1 MKKIGIHISK
11 ASGEDIMCIHD
22 MAQVVFRHTYRE
34 ILSPE
39 QMEYMMD
46 WMYSPANLQKQLDE
60 GHVYYIAYRDG
71 KPCGYVS
78 VQPEGIADDGRLLFH
93 LQKIYVL
100 PSEQGHGLG
109 RALFDRAVAHVRE
122 AVLAREAAHVQEVVH
137 GREGVPAREVVHVR
151 EVAHVHEVAGGCTEE
166 CVEGCGAR
174 IELNV
179 NRNNPSI
186 GFYHHLGL
194 RILRQ
199 GDFHIG
205 NGYYMNDYIM
215 GLEV

>member
-1 MKKIGIHISK
+1 MEKGNTHISQ
-11 ASGEDIMCIHD
+11 ASSEDIMCIHD

-109 RALFDRAVAHVRE
+109 RALFERAVAHVQE
-122 AVLAREAAHVQEVVH
+122 IAHV
-137 GREGVPAREVVHVR
+137 REDVHVR
-151 EVAHVHEVAGGCTEE
+151 ESTGGFEAVGGHEVVGERRSAGGHEASGRCK
-166 CVEGCGAR
+166 AR

-205 NGYYMNDYIM
+205 NGFYMNDYIM

>member
-1 MKKIGIHISK
+1 MKTCIEK

-46 WMYSPANLQKQLDE
+46 WMYSPANLQKQLEE

-78 VQPEGIADDGRLLFH
+78 VQPEGIADDGRQLFH

-100 PSEQGHGLG
+100 PPEQGHGLG

-122 AVLAREAAHVQEVVH
+122 AVLAREAAHVQEV
-137 GREGVPAREVVHVR
+137 
-151 EVAHVHEVAGGCTEE
+151 AGGCTEE
-166 CVEGCGAR
+166 CVEGCVEGCGAR

>member
-1 MKKIGIHISK
+1 MNKIGIHISK

-39 QMEYMMD
+39 QMEYMME

-109 RALFDRAVAHVRE
+109 RSLFDRAVAHVRE
-122 AVLAREAAHVQEVVH
+122 AVLAREAAHVQEV
-137 GREGVPAREVVHVR
+137 
-151 EVAHVHEVAGGCTEE
+151 AGGCTVE

-194 RILRQ
+194 HILRQ

>member
-1 MKKIGIHISK
+1 MNKIGIHISK

-46 WMYSPANLQKQLDE
+46 WMYSPTNLQKQLDE

-71 KPCGYVS
+71 KACGYVS
-78 VQPEGIADDGRLLFH
+78 VQHEGIADEGRLLFH

-122 AVLAREAAHVQEVVH
+122 AALAREIDHM
-137 GREGVPAREVVHVR
+137 R
-151 EVAHVHEVAGGCTEE
+151 EVAGGCTEGCVE
-166 CVEGCGAR
+166 GCVEGCGAR

>member
-1 MKKIGIHISK
+1 MNKIGIHISK

-122 AVLAREAAHVQEVVH
+122 AVLARE
-137 GREGVPAREVVHVR
+137 VVHVR
-151 EVAHVHEVAGGCTEE
+151 EVAGGCVEG

-205 NGYYMNDYIM
+205 NGFYMNDYIM

>member
-1 MKKIGIHISK
+1 MNKIGIHISK

-46 WMYSPANLQKQLDE
+46 WMYSPANLQKQLEE

-78 VQPEGIADDGRLLFH
+78 VQPEGIADDGRQLFH

-100 PSEQGHGLG
+100 PPEQGHGLG

-122 AVLAREAAHVQEVVH
+122 AVLAREAAHVQEV
-137 GREGVPAREVVHVR
+137 
-151 EVAHVHEVAGGCTEE
+151 AGGCTEE
-166 CVEGCGAR
+166 CVEGCVEGCGAR

>member
-1 MKKIGIHISK
+1 MNKIGIHISK

-22 MAQVVFRHTYRE
+22 LAQVVFRHTYRE

-71 KPCGYVS
+71 EPCGYVS
-78 VQPEGIADDGRLLFH
+78 VQHEGIADDGHLLFH

-109 RALFDRAVAHVRE
+109 RAMFDRAVAHVRE
-122 AVLAREAAHVQEVVH
+122 AVLAREAAHVQEV
-137 GREGVPAREVVHVR
+137 
-151 EVAHVHEVAGGCTEE
+151 AGGCTEE
-166 CVEGCGAR
+166 CVEGCVEGCGAR

>member
-1 MKKIGIHISK
+1 MNKIGIHISK

-60 GHVYYIAYRDG
+60 GHVYYIAYRNG

-122 AVLAREAAHVQEVVH
+122 AAR
-137 GREGVPAREVVHVR
+137 R
-151 EVAHVHEVAGGCTEE
+151 CT
-166 CVEGCGAR
+166 AR

>member
-1 MKKIGIHISK
+1 MKTCIEK

-71 KPCGYVS
+71 KACGYVS
-78 VQPEGIADDGRLLFH
+78 VQPEGIAEDGRLLFH

-122 AVLAREAAHVQEVVH
+122 
-137 GREGVPAREVVHVR
+137 
-151 EVAHVHEVAGGCTEE
+151 VAG
-166 CVEGCGAR
+166 GCGAR

>member
-1 MKKIGIHISK
+1 MNKIGIHISK
-11 ASGEDIMCIHD
+11 ASSEDTMCIHD

-46 WMYSPANLQKQLDE
+46 WMYSPANLQKQFDE

-100 PSEQGHGLG
+100 PSEQGRGLC
-109 RALFDRAVAHVRE
+109 RALFERAVAHVRE
-122 AVLAREAAHVQEVVH
+122 ASSR
-137 GREGVPAREVVHVR
+137 
-151 EVAHVHEVAGGCTEE
+151 CK
-166 CVEGCGAR
+166 AR

-179 NRNNPSI
+179 NRNNPSL

>member
-1 MKKIGIHISK
+1 MKTCIEK

-71 KPCGYVS
+71 KACGYVS

-109 RALFDRAVAHVRE
+109 RALFARAVAHVRE
-122 AVLAREAAHVQEVVH
+122 
-137 GREGVPAREVVHVR
+137 
-151 EVAHVHEVAGGCTEE
+151 VAGGCTE
-166 CVEGCGAR
+166 GCRAR

>member
-1 MKKIGIHISK
+1 
-11 ASGEDIMCIHD
+11 
-22 MAQVVFRHTYRE
+22 
-34 ILSPE
+34 
-39 QMEYMMD
+39 MEYMMD

-122 AVLAREAAHVQEVVH
+122 
-137 GREGVPAREVVHVR
+137 
-151 EVAHVHEVAGGCTEE
+151 VAGGCTE
-166 CVEGCGAR
+166 GCRAR

-179 NRNNPSI
+179 NRSNPSI

>member
-1 MKKIGIHISK
+1 MKTCIEK

-71 KPCGYVS
+71 KACGYVS

-122 AVLAREAAHVQEVVH
+122 
-137 GREGVPAREVVHVR
+137 
-151 EVAHVHEVAGGCTEE
+151 VAGGCT
-166 CVEGCGAR
+166 EGCGAR

-179 NRNNPSI
+179 NRSNPSI

-205 NGYYMNDYIM
+205 KGYYMNDYIM

>member
-1 MKKIGIHISK
+1 MNKIGIHISK

-71 KPCGYVS
+71 KACGYVS
-78 VQPEGIADDGRLLFH
+78 VQHEGTADDGRLLFH

-122 AVLAREAAHVQEVVH
+122 VVL
-137 GREGVPAREVVHVR
+137 AREVVHVR
-151 EVAHVHEVAGGCTEE
+151 EVAGGCTEE

-179 NRNNPSI
+179 NRSNPSI

>member
-1 MKKIGIHISK
+1 MNKIGIHISK
-11 ASGEDIMCIHD
+11 ASSEDIMCIHD

-39 QMEYMMD
+39 QMEYMME

-122 AVLAREAAHVQEVVH
+122 AALAREIDHMREGVH
-137 GREGVPAREVVHVR
+137 GR
-151 EVAHVHEVAGGCTEE
+151 EVAGGCTEE

-194 RILRQ
+194 HILRQ